1 MRLATII
8 TGILMIAMGIWC
20 FANPGATFASLAF
33 LLGVVM
39 LIAGAVGIAS
49 YFWRRKFGLESGW
62 QLAEG
67 IVTLVLSILVLANRL
82 VAEVMIPLF
91 FGMWLIFTGTIHVMQ
106 GLELYRLKK
115 KGWYWPG
122 GFGLLSLAAG
132 IFTFVNPLVAGITV
146 MMIIGILFVIQGAN
160 VLTLGVHMKS
170 KSM

>member
-8 TGILMIAMGIWC
+8 TGVLMIAMGIWC

-39 LIAGAVGIAS
+39 LIAGAVGIVS

-67 IVTLVLSILVLANRL
+67 IVTFVLSILVLANRL

-91 FGMWLIFTGTIHVMQ
+91 FGMWLIFTGTIHLMHA
-106 GLELYRLKK
+106 LELYRLKV

-122 GFGLLSLAAG
+122 ISGLFSLAAG
-132 IFTFVNPLVAGITV
+132 AFTFVNPLVAGITV
-146 MMIIGILFVIQGAN
+146 MMIIGIMFVIQGAN
-160 VLTLGVHMKS
+160 VLSLGVHMKS
-170 KSM
+170 K